1 MESGQSVKIK
11 VFADHVEV
19 CSKEIKP
26 PAEVEGVEI
35 HHFKVTKDV
44 EPAQLKDSNIPVLFQ
59 WMGQQ
64 TEVQG
69 RRWIGGVAGET

>member
-1 MESGQSVKIK
+1 MESGQCVKIK

-44 EPAQLKDSNIPVLFQ
+44 EPA
-59 WMGQQ
+59 
-64 TEVQG
+64 
-69 RRWIGGVAGET
+69 